1 MAVATR
7 HRDIAAADIVHP
19 DPAVAAAIAAAVVD
33 TVAALAADI
42 VAAVAIAVAEV
53 EVDTV
58 VAPRVA
64 ARLPE
69 GKHPATPY
77 PDRFADVP

>member
-19 DPAVAAAIAAAVVD
+19 DPAVAAIAAAVVD
-33 TVAALAADI
+33 TVAAVAADI
-42 VAAVAIAVAEV
+42 VAAAIAVAEV